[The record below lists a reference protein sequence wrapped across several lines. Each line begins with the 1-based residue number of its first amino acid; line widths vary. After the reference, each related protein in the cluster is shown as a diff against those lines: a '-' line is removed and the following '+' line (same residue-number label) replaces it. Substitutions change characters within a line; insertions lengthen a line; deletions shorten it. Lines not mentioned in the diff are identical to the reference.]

1 MVESAS
7 SGATAHALQNMK
19 LRDIAVL
26 TKSGIVVFVGL
37 TTALGYLVCLPP
49 ESNWNWLRLILAV
62 AGTSLLGAGA
72 SALNQW
78 QEVSLDSRMPRTTK
92 RPIVTGAISPTA
104 AFSIGIA
111 LASFGLLSLASI
123 NSTCLL
129 LGLSAPVLYNY
140 FYTIHWKP
148 RRAFAAVPGALPG
161 ALPVLI
167 GATAA
172 VGQVSAQ
179 GLYLFFLMFL
189 WQMPHFWVLAM
200 RFRSDYAA
208 GSVPTLPVRL
218 GPVLTAQ
225 QIVIWCLAYLSVA
238 ALAPLVLGV
247 GWIYFLIFVALG
259 AGVLLT
265 LRAYMKTFAPREW
278 IRFFLTINA
287 SLVGFLVG
295 ACLDHW
301 SIYALIPLLTR

>member
-1 MVESAS
+1 MTGSA
-7 SGATAHALQNMK
+7 

-26 TKSGIVVFVGL
+26 TKSGIVIFVGL

-49 ESNWNWLRLILAV
+49 GSDWYWTRMFLAV
-62 AGTSLLGAGA
+62 IGTSFLGAGA
-72 SALNQW
+72 SALNQF
-78 QEVSLDSRMPRTTK
+78 QEVKLDARMPRTVR
-92 RPIVTGAISPTA
+92 RPIITGAISKRT
-104 AFSIGIA
+104 A
-111 LASFGLLSLASI
+111 LAIGVGLAGLGLLSLSAI
-123 NSTCLL
+123 NVSCLA
-129 LGLSAPVLYNY
+129 LGLCAPILYNY
-140 FYTIHWKP
+140 FYTLHWKP

-172 VGQVSAQ
+172 AGKVTAPGF
-179 GLYLFFLMFL
+179 YLFSLMFL

-208 GSVPTLPVRL
+208 GDVPTLPVRL
-218 GPVLTAQ
+218 GPELTAQ
-225 QIVIWCLAYLSVA
+225 QIVVWCLAYLSVA

-247 GWIYFLIFVALG
+247 GWIYFGIFVALG
-259 AGVLLT
+259 ACVLLT
-265 LRAYMKTFAPREW
+265 LRAYIHTFAPREW

-287 SLVGFLVG
+287 SLVGFLVA

-301 SIYALIPLLTR
+301 SVYALIPLLTR